1 MEIYKKEAGEKEELH
16 LLSKYNKTLLFGGGL
31 VFSLL
36 VIAVAMLATLFEFN
50 DFIEERKA
58 VFQSKRTRVLVE
70 VETKQVIMMRGII
83 ASELLWGQPHI
94 SHSGVFGGADAVI
107 AGVSPVVLLEDKIDK
122 NVHKPYRDILVELAY
137 LANSSFLQNGRAIS
151 AYVFSPDK
159 SFIGVLVP
167 QKLNE
172 HERENML
179 LKLRDQISTLPEDSR
194 PTIASAKLR
203 HPIWLPPG
211 KSILTGEMS
220 FQIVVSAFHEGK
232 PFLTVVSDMPTQY
245 IESLM
250 QQGED
255 KHSFFI
261 IDSQGN
267 IALGGEKTGDAIG
280 DFLDIEASKLSGGL
294 MSRYILGKYGAV
306 YRNGC
311 FYYYSRISNTNMVF
325 LQVFSW
331 RDAVFLNGKSLVY
344 LLLSLI
350 FIILIWCFLIYFYGR
365 VFIPVYGKAKDVFDS
380 EHLSRTIIAM
390 APYGL
395 GLLDFKEKKM
405 LLENSMMYKY
415 KESLVL
421 DDESTGERLIEYFLR
436 FYGEKYLDGKKPEY
450 SPVVSEIVVSYNGTI
465 AELSVIM
472 VKARYQGRRVLLCG
486 FADITAHKQVQRNL
500 EDARKAAEEA
510 NQEKSSFLA
519 AMSHEIRTPLNAIL
533 GNLEILGRSS
543 MSEEQQTRLATISS
557 SSHSLLTLLNDV
569 LDFSKIES
577 GQMSVE
583 LTSFDLKSV
592 IRQVAA
598 IYKPLAAES
607 GIEFSLIL
615 DDSLKDG
622 YIGDGERIKQILNNL
637 LSNSLK
643 FTKAGKIDVFA
654 SDRAGELK
662 IKVSDTGIGIH
673 PSQHAFIF
681 DAFKQAGSDIA
692 AEFGGT
698 GLGLTLCQR
707 MAHLMGGEIRFF
719 SVPGKGSI
727 FELTV
732 PAYHARPVPASVG
745 QDDDDAMLADDE
757 SAGGCARVLIVDDH
771 PVNRLLL
778 LDQLK
783 ILGFEAESAE
793 GGESALRMM
802 SQNIYDLVLTDLQ
815 MPGMSG
821 YVLAQR
827 IKQNYPGIPVGA
839 ITAHAGKQEKFK
851 CAKFGIADILVKP
864 ASLKNIKEFIGKNIG
879 KSGKGVVEAAEVQ
892 GSRLPYR
899 DVLISATESSLA
911 ALRKHLLQGDLMA
924 VHREIHAMKGSFAV
938 AGLKDRVEDMDR
950 LSSLVNMRHFRAVDD
965 ALAGLLENLRDI

>member
-16 LLSKYNKTLLFGGGL
+16 LLTKYNKTLLFGGGL

-36 VIAVAMLATLFEFN
+36 IIVLAMLAALFELN
-50 DFIEERKA
+50 DFMEERRA

-70 VETKQVIMMRGII
+70 IETKQVIMMRGII
-83 ASELLWGQPHI
+83 ASELLWGQTHT
-94 SHSGVFGGADAVI
+94 SHPGVFAGADAVM
-107 AGVSPVVLLEDKIDK
+107 AGVSPVVLLENKINK
-122 NVHKPYRDILVELAY
+122 NVHKHYRDMLGELAY

-151 AYVFSPDK
+151 AYVFSPDR

-167 QKLNE
+167 QVPNE
-172 HERENML
+172 HERKDML
-179 LKLRDQISTLPEDSR
+179 LKLREQISTLPEDNG
-194 PTIASAKLR
+194 TIIPSVQLR
-203 HPIWLPPG
+203 HPIWLPPS

-220 FQIVVSAFHEGK
+220 FQIVVSAFQDGK

-250 QQGED
+250 QQGEGRN
-255 KHSFFI
+255 SLFI

-267 IALGGEKTGDAIG
+267 VALGGGEIGDAIG
-280 DFLDIEASKLSGGL
+280 DFFDIEASKFNGGL
-294 MSRYILGKYGAV
+294 ISRYILSKYGAV
-306 YRNGC
+306 YRNGH
-311 FYYYSRISNTNMVF
+311 FYYYSRISNTNMIL

-331 RDAVFLNGKSLVY
+331 KDAVYLNGKSLVY
-344 LLLSLI
+344 FLFSLI
-350 FIILIWCFLIYFYGR
+350 FIIFFWCFLIYFYDR
-365 VFIPVYGKAKDVFDS
+365 VFIPIYGKAKNVFDT

-415 KESLVL
+415 KESMVL
-421 DDESTGERLIEYFLR
+421 DDKSAGERLIEYFLR
-436 FYGEKYLDGKKPEY
+436 FYGEKYLSGKKTEY
-450 SPVVSEIVVSYNGTI
+450 LPVVSEVVISYNGTV

-472 VKARYQGRRVLLCG
+472 VKAKYQGRHVLLCG

-500 EDARKAAEEA
+500 EDAKKAAEEA

-543 MSEEQQTRLATISS
+543 MSEEQQTRLTTISS

-583 LTSFDLKSV
+583 LASFDLKSV

-598 IYKPLAAES
+598 IYKPLAAEL
-607 GIEFSLIL
+607 GIGFSLII
-615 DDSLKDG
+615 DHSLREG

-673 PSQHAFIF
+673 PSQHPFIF

-727 FELTV
+727 FELTL
-732 PAYHARPVPASVG
+732 PACHAQPVPASLG
-745 QDDDDAMLADDE
+745 WDDGDVMLADDE
-757 SAGGCARVLIVDDH
+757 SAGYCARILIVDDH

-802 SQNIYDLVLTDLQ
+802 SRNIYDLVLTDLQ

-821 YVLAQR
+821 YALAQR

-864 ASLKNIKEFIGKNIG
+864 ASLKNLKEFIGKNIG
-879 KSGKGVVEAAEVQ
+879 KSGKGVAEAAEVP

-950 LSSLVNMRHFRAVDD
+950 LSSLVNMRHLHAVDD
-965 ALAGLLENLRDI
+965 ALTDLLENLKDI

>member
-1 MEIYKKEAGEKEELH
+1 METYKKEAGEKEELH

-36 VIAVAMLATLFEFN
+36 VIVVAMLAALFEFN

-58 VFQSKRTRVLVE
+58 VFQSKRTRILAE
-70 VETKQVIMMRGII
+70 IETKQIIMMRGII
-83 ASELLWGQPHI
+83 ASELLWRQPHT
-94 SHSGVFGGADAVI
+94 SHPGVFGGVDAVM
-107 AGVSPVVLLEDKIDK
+107 AGVSPVVLLED
-122 NVHKPYRDILVELAY
+122 NTGNNLHKHYRDMLGELAY
-137 LANSSFLQNGRAIS
+137 LANSRFLQNGRAIS
-151 AYVFSPDK
+151 AYVFSPDR

-167 QKLNE
+167 QVPNE

-179 LKLRDQISTLPEDSR
+179 VRLRAQISTLPEAER
-194 PTIASAKLR
+194 TIVPSGQLR

-220 FQIVVSAFHEGK
+220 FQIVVSAFHDGK
-232 PFLTVVSDMPTQY
+232 PFFTVVSDMPTQY

-255 KHSFFI
+255 RNSFFI
-261 IDSQGN
+261 VDSQGN
-267 IALGGEKTGDAIG
+267 VALGGKETGYAVD
-280 DFLDIEASKLSGGL
+280 DFFAIEASKFNGGL
-294 MSRYILGKYGAV
+294 MSRYILSKYGAI
-306 YRNGC
+306 YRGGY
-311 FYYYSRISNTNMVF
+311 FYYYSRISNTNMIL
-325 LQVFSW
+325 LQIFSW
-331 RDAVFLNGKSLVY
+331 KDAVYLNGKSLVY
-344 LLLSLI
+344 LLFSLL
-350 FIILIWCFLIYFYGR
+350 FIIFFWCFLIYFYGR
-365 VFIPVYGKAKDVFDS
+365 VFIPIYGKAKDVFDS

-415 KESLVL
+415 KESMVL
-421 DDESTGERLIEYFLR
+421 DEKTSGERLIEYFLR
-436 FYGEKYLDGKKPEY
+436 FYGEKYLDGKRNDY
-450 SPVVSEIVVSYNGTI
+450 FPVVSEVVISCDGTI
-465 AELSVIM
+465 AEISMIM
-472 VKARYQGRRVLLCG
+472 VKAKYQGRHVLLCG

-500 EDARKAAEEA
+500 EDAKKAAEEA
-510 NQEKSSFLA
+510 NKEKSSFLA

-543 MSEEQQTRLATISS
+543 MSEEQQARLATISS

-583 LTSFDLKSV
+583 LASFDIKSV

-607 GIEFSLIL
+607 GIGFSLII

-719 SVPGKGSI
+719 SVLGKGSI
-727 FELTV
+727 FELTL
-732 PAYHARPVPASVG
+732 PACHVQPVPASLGWGDGEV
-745 QDDDDAMLADDE
+745 MLAGDKGE
-757 SAGGCARVLIVDDH
+757 GHCARILIVDDH

-778 LDQLK
+778 LDQLE
-783 ILGFEAESAE
+783 IIGFEADSAE
-793 GGESALRMM
+793 GGESALHMM

-827 IKQNYPGIPVGA
+827 IKQNHPEIPVGA

-851 CAKFGIADILVKP
+851 CAQFGIVDILVKP
-864 ASLKNIKEFIGKNIG
+864 ASLKSIKEFIEKNIA
-879 KSGKGVVEAAEVQ
+879 KSGNCLAEAEKVL

-899 DVLISATESSLA
+899 DVLISATKSSLD

-924 VHREIHAMKGSFAV
+924 VHREIHAMKGAFAV
-938 AGLKDRVEDMDR
+938 AGLKQRVEDMDR
-950 LSSLVNMRHFRAVDD
+950 LSSLVSMRQFRAVDD
-965 ALAGLLENLRDI
+965 ALNELLENLGDI